1 MVVHTILGVIGITG
15 ILFGVWML
23 AWGYRQHPE
32 QRPLH
37 DRVYYWMGSLDSV
50 WVGFGWV
57 TWMGVFG
64 GFVSYS
70 ITGQGIV

>member
-1 MVVHTILGVIGITG
+1 MVVRTILGVIGITG
-15 ILFGVWML
+15 VLIGVWML
-23 AWGYRQHPE
+23 AWGYRQHPL
-32 QRPLH
+32 Q
-37 DRVYYWMGSLDSV
+37 DRHYYWMGSLDSV